1 MVELRQR
8 RELAASTGSP
18 NRYQRQR
25 KLSGGANRLSRRRS
39 LREMG
44 GQTFADRSGVRIR
57 RARRFVRKNVYMG
70 RRISP
75 RREMDGQYLAGK
87 IPGERRGRRWLRRH
101 RTGREISGEWIRPLR
116 HGRQRLGVVQRLV
129 SS

>member
-1 MVELRQR
+1 MVELRQG

-57 RARRFVRKNVYMG
+57 RARGLSGKTYVWGDEFR
-70 RRISP
+70 P
-75 RREMDGQYLAGK
+75 RGKWMANTWQGKFPVKDTGEDGYAG
-87 IPGERRGRRWLRRH
+87 IAA
-101 RTGREISGEWIRPLR
+101 
-116 HGRQRLGVVQRLV
+116 
-129 SS
+129 

>member
-1 MVELRQR
+1 MVELRQG

-70 RRISP
+70 RRISAA
-75 RREMDGQYLAGK
+75 RKVDGKHLAGK
-87 IPGERRGRRWLRRH
+87 ISGKGYGRRRLPWPRA
-101 RTGREISGEWIRPLR
+101 GGEISGQWIRPLR
-116 HGRQRLGVVQRLV
+116 HVRQRLGVVQRLV